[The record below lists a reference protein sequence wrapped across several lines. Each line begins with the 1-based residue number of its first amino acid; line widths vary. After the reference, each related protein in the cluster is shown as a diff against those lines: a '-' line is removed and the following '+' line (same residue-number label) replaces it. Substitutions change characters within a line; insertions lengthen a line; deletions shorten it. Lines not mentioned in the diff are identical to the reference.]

1 MMLRGTVFVA
11 TSVYSMVRQR
21 HRQAERE
28 GGSGARDE
36 AAETSRLRG
45 RRGRREEGEIGG
57 GGRMYLMAGLVSLIA
72 VGYFCYQGYLET
84 RVNTPLDYPKVVR
97 LSGLDVPDR
106 FWGSYRPGVYF
117 GMKTRSPKDIVTG
130 LMWFL
135 PRLDNRDSFLI
146 FN

>member
-1 MMLRGTVFVA
+1 M
-11 TSVYSMVRQR
+11 
-21 HRQAERE
+21 
-28 GGSGARDE
+28 
-36 AAETSRLRG
+36 
-45 RRGRREEGEIGG
+45 G

-97 LSGLDVPDR
+97 QSGLDVPDR

-135 PRLDNRDSFLI
+135 PRFCQQRSVFL
-146 FN
+146 FHWKCLQARHTGQPGPQTLV